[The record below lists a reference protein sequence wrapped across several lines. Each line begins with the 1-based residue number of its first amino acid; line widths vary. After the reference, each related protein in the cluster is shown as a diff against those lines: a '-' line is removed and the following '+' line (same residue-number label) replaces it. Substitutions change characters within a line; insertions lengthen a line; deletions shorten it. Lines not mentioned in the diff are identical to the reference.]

1 MRKMLGSLCVVLAM
15 CLAVLV
21 APVGAQQQPEKPY
34 LFKIGSTGGV
44 GSVEGALGDEIKEA
58 VEFISMGRIKVENHP
73 ASQLGSAQEQ
83 LNGVMAGDIQ
93 GLLEEV
99 TVFEEACP
107 SLKVF
112 GMPYIVTDPL
122 VVRKVINGP
131 LGQKFSEEMIK
142 RAGMRILGIAIKE
155 PRQLTTKKPIKSLA
169 DIKGLKI
176 RVMNVPSSVDLWKS
190 LGTNPTPMAF
200 SEVYTSLATGVIEAQ
215 ENPVDVIA
223 DNKLYEVQKFV
234 TETAH
239 IQANSMVVVNNKF
252 FTSLPP
258 ELQKALKEGIDIATE
273 FNTRIHMSR
282 GQATR
287 EFLRQKGMTVSKID
301 VKPFVDAS
309 VGVHKAYVGKYFSQD
324 LYDQI
329 HKMK

>member
-1 MRKMLGSLCVVLAM
+1 MKCQLVKMWLCLTVLGLLAG
-15 CLAVLV
+15 
-21 APVGAQQQPEKPY
+21 PVSAQQPAKQY
-34 LFKIGSTGGV
+34 IFKLGSTGGV
-44 GSVEGALGDEIKEA
+44 GGVEAALGDEIKQA
-58 VEFISMGRIKVENHP
+58 VEFISMDRVKVEYRP
-73 ASQLGSAQEQ
+73 ASQLGSAEEM
-83 LNGVMAGDIQ
+83 LNGVMTGDIQ

-112 GMPYIVTDPL
+112 GMPYIVTDPMI
-122 VVRKVINGP
+122 VRKAISGP

-142 RAGMRILGIAIKE
+142 RSGMRILGIAIKE
-155 PRQLTTKKPIKSLA
+155 PRQLTTKKPIKSMA
-169 DIKGLKI
+169 DLKGLKI

-200 SEVYTSLATGVIEAQ
+200 SEVYTSLATNVIEAQ

-239 IQANSMVVVNNKF
+239 IQANSMVVVNNKW

-258 ELQKALKEGIDIATE
+258 DLQKAVKEGVDIATE
-273 FNTRIHMSR
+273 FNTRIHMIR

-287 EFLRQKGMTVSKID
+287 AFLREKGMTVSKID
-301 VKPFVDAS
+301 VKPFMTAS
-309 VGVHKAYVGKYFSQD
+309 QGVHKAYVGKFFSQE

-329 HKMK
+329 HNMK

>member
-1 MRKMLGSLCVVLAM
+1 MKCQLVKMWL
-15 CLAVLV
+15 CLAVLGLL
-21 APVGAQQQPEKPY
+21 AGPVSAQQPAKQY
-34 LFKIGSTGGV
+34 IFKLGSTGGV
-44 GSVEGALGDEIKEA
+44 GGVEAALGDEIKQA
-58 VEFISMGRIKVENHP
+58 VEFISMGRVKVEYHP
-73 ASQLGSAQEQ
+73 ASQLGSAEEM
-83 LNGVMAGDIQ
+83 LNGVMTGDIQ
-93 GLLEEV
+93 GLIEEV

-112 GMPYIVTDPL
+112 GMPYIVTDPMI
-122 VVRKVINGP
+122 VRKVINGP

-142 RAGMRILGIAIKE
+142 RSGMRILGIAIKE
-155 PRQLTTKKPIKSLA
+155 PRQLTTKKPIQSMA
-169 DIKGLKI
+169 DLKGLKI

-200 SEVYTSLATGVIEAQ
+200 SEVYTSLATNVIEAQ

-239 IQANSMVVVNNKF
+239 IQANSMVVVNNKW

-258 ELQKALKEGIDIATE
+258 DVQKAVKEGVDIATE
-273 FNTRIHMSR
+273 FNTRIHMIR

-287 EFLRQKGMTVSKID
+287 AFLREKGMTVSKID
-301 VKPFVDAS
+301 VKPFMAAS
-309 VGVHKAYVGKYFSQD
+309 QGVHKGYVGKFFSQE

-329 HKMK
+329 HNMK